1 MTKKKINIGI
11 IGLGFGKEFIPIY
24 QQHPHGGEIAICTRR
39 EDQLNQIG
47 DQFGI
52 DPALRFTDYRDMV
65 NNERLDAI
73 HVVTPVMDHYPMVM
87 AALTSGKHTACTIP
101 MATTVQ
107 QCRDIVEATQKSGK
121 VYMMMETSLYTREF
135 LYVKALKDSG
145 KLGRIQFVRS
155 DHMQNMAL
163 EGWPAYW
170 QGFPPFLNGTH
181 ALSPAITLIGKRP
194 ESVVA
199 HGSGRLS
206 EKRANNHGCPF
217 AVISATFRFDGSD
230 VIAESTRW
238 INETIRQCR
247 EGFDVYG
254 TEMSFEWELMIDGGH
269 VIFTGIDDAEKIE
282 CPDTDQYLPPEIAHF
297 TRREAVADTS
307 HTSFRQG
314 VGHGGSHPH
323 LAHQFLS
330 AIVEERKASV
340 DEIAAA
346 TITCAGICAQESAM
360 KGGVRIEIP
369 DFGFGVN

>member
-1 MTKKKINIGI
+1 MEDNKINIGI

-24 QQHPHGGEIAICTRR
+24 QKHPYAGKIAICTRR
-39 EDQLNQIG
+39 QEALDKIG

-52 DPALRFTDYRDMV
+52 EPGLRYTDYHDMIA
-65 NNERLDAI
+65 NDSLDAI

-87 AALTSGKHTACTIP
+87 ESFNANKHAACTIP
-101 MATTVQ
+101 MATTVK
-107 QCRDIVEATQKSGK
+107 QCEDIVNATQNSGK
-121 VYMMMETSLYTREF
+121 VYMMMETALYTREF
-135 LYVKALKDSG
+135 LYVKGLLDQG
-145 KLGRIQFVRS
+145 KIGDIQFIRS

-181 ALSPAITLIGKRP
+181 ALSPVITLIGKRP
-194 ESVVA
+194 TEVIA

-206 EKRANNHGCPF
+206 QVRAMNHGCPF
-217 AVISATFRFDGSD
+217 SVITATFKFEDS
-230 VIAESTRW
+230 VVVAESTRW
-238 INETIRQCR
+238 INETIRQTR

-254 TEMSFEWELMIDGGH
+254 TEASFEWELIIDDGH
-269 VIFTGIDDAEKIE
+269 VIHTGIDDAEKVE
-282 CPDTDQYLPPEIAHF
+282 CPDTDHLLPQEIAEF

-323 LAHQFLS
+323 LAHQFLL
-330 AIVEERKASV
+330 AIYEGRKAEV

-360 KGGVRIEIP
+360 NGSKVVQIP
-369 DFGFGVN
+369 DFGYGNL